1 MDEYQKYEMLDC
13 GITDIGH
20 KFTAA
25 EAGTGNLFFIRFVTV
40 RAGLAFACDKAPF
53 HVVVVGRHY
62 IDTEIYADT
71 TPSYEVLYEVTDHGL
86 DLESRHSKLADIG
99 ALYKCN
105 FYADLSGINEVAA
118 EAYRNYKYHYKF
130 DFGSL
135 LEAPYAG
142 NIRLG
147 IEAIKSQISSNVL
160 DIAKGSP
167 AFEQLSRITEA
178 DLAEPDVTQK
188 YYAVEALRHAV
199 ASFKRD
205 SGSGSRIT
213 IKLPQYGQQQHGWMA

>member
-1 MDEYQKYEMLDC
+1 MKEYQKYEMLNC
-13 GITDIGH
+13 SINRNGH
-20 KFTAA
+20 RFIAT
-25 EAGTGNLFFIRFVTV
+25 EQGNLVPILFVAV
-40 RAGLAFACDKAPF
+40 RGGVAFACDRAPF
-53 HVVVVGRHY
+53 HAVVVGRHY
-62 IDTEIYADT
+62 VDPEIYANT
-71 TPSYEVLYEVTDHGL
+71 EPAYEVLFEVTDHGL
-86 DLESRHSKLADIG
+86 DLERRHSKLADIG
-99 ALYKCN
+99 DLYKCN
-105 FYADLSGINEVAA
+105 FYADLSGNNEVAA
-118 EAYRNYKYHYKF
+118 ESYRDYKYRHKF

-167 AFEQLSRITEA
+167 AFEQLSRITKA
-178 DLAEPDVTQK
+178 DLAELDVAQK

-213 IKLPQYGQQQHGWMA
+213 IKLPQYGQQPHGWMA